1 MWWPAGAVRALVGIA
16 GLTLSLGC
24 AGKHAS
30 GGGVPSTLVVERSD
44 RGRLLQLIVGQELQ
58 IQLPADP
65 ASGFQWI
72 IREGAES
79 FIRQQ
84 GAPVFTTQEARIGVS
99 NSSPALANFRF
110 IAHTSGEG
118 ELRFEYR
125 DPANAQAGS
134 RAWYRI
140 QVRPADAPSAVPE
153 P

>member
-1 MWWPAGAVRALVGIA
+1 MSWATGPVRAMVAIT
-16 GLTLSLGC
+16 GLAITLGC

-44 RGRLLQLIVGQELQ
+44 RGRLLQLVVGQELQ

-99 NSSPALANFRF
+99 NPAPALANFRF

-125 DPANAQAGS
+125 DPANAQPGS

-140 QVRPADAPSAVPE
+140 QVRPADPPSAVPA